1 MAPKWLR
8 VATMR
13 RPGSFAPRFSISLIP
28 ADIPGSFFEFRFLR
42 LIRRA
47 VGEGLYGPPVPGP
60 TTGAPPE
67 PTREHRKGTPLRA
80 AVCSSRS
87 PHRFSILLIPPDIPG
102 SLCEFRFLRLIRSAV
117 GEGLLRPSRHFCGA
131 LVGGGLHGPPAVS
144 QEPILLPFFGSTI
157 KGAPLRV
164 AESGAAACASDAS
177 TRPLSGPRC
186 GP

>member
-13 RPGSFAPRFSISLIP
+13 RPGSFAPRFPISLIP
-28 ADIPGSFFEFRFLR
+28 ADIPGSFCEFRFLR
-42 LIRRA
+42 LIRNA

-102 SLCEFRFLRLIRSAV
+102 SLCEFRFLRLIRGAV
-117 GEGLLRPSRHFCGA
+117 GEA
-131 LVGGGLHGPPAVS
+131 LYGGPAV
-144 QEPILLPFFGSTI
+144 PGPTT
-157 KGAPLRV
+157 GAPPEPTREHRKGTPLRAGRLLV
-164 AESGAAACASDAS
+164 SCEPPRTAS
-177 TRPLSGPRC
+177 
-186 GP
+186 